1 MYKNPRYVPGTKM
14 SLVPKCPWYRNVP
27 GTETSLVPKRPR
39 YRNVPVPK
47 CLWDR
52 NVPVPKCPWYRNVPV
67 PKCLWGRNVPGPK
80 CTWYRNVP
88 VPKCLWDRNV
98 RTEMSHAEK
107 SGTEMWNSHQITV
120 YIFLWVFFILCS
132 FFHFFVFLTLHY
144 LDKNFQIPVFRGSCC
159 GLMALLVGLRV
170 KKQLHPSP
178 NREVR
183 KVFEH
188 TLETKICQLLC
199 LNDTIISFIDA

>member
-1 MYKNPRYVPGTKM
+1 MHFWNPFVIRKLKTYVPGTEM
-14 SLVPKCPWYRNVP
+14 SLVPKCLWYRNVP
-27 GTETSLVPKRPR
+27 GTKMSWYRKVPVPKCLWG
-39 YRNVPVPK
+39 RNVLVPK

-107 SGTEMWNSHQITV
+107 SGTEMWNSQN
-120 YIFLWVFFILCS
+120 
-132 FFHFFVFLTLHY
+132 LTIERTLSWLGHVTKCWEY
-144 LDKNFQIPVFRGSCC
+144 QEL
-159 GLMALLVGLRV
+159 LLVGL
-170 KKQLHPSP
+170 
-178 NREVR
+178 
-183 KVFEH
+183 
-188 TLETKICQLLC
+188 T
-199 LNDTIISFIDA
+199 